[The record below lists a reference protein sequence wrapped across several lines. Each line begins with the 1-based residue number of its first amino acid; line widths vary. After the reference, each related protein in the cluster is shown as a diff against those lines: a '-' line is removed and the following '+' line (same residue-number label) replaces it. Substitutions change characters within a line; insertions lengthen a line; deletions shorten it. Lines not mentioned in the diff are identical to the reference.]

1 MCSVGGEKRGKWQ
14 WRRKPTSWLA
24 LTGQVVPSTGGGHLH
39 HVVGGSQSASAT
51 AAVHHHL
58 RG

>member
-1 MCSVGGEKRGKWQ
+1 MCSVGGEKREKWQ

-24 LTGQVVPSTGGGHLH
+24 LTGQVPSTGGCGGHLH

-51 AAVHHHL
+51 TVHHHL